1 MPREGQPEITTSKEP
16 KVAKFVGKDTYIA
29 INGTALSSFANHVD
43 IDDSADEIDFTGFS
57 TNGYKE
63 IGQGLKDA
71 TINATFFSSFGTA
84 VGDQIH
90 SILQPLYSSGG
101 TFAVE
106 VRPTSSAVSSTNP
119 KATMTAR
126 IYAYSGIAGD
136 VGDAAAMDV
145 AFRNAGTAGLVW
157 GTS

>member
-1 MPREGQPEITTSKEP
+1 MPKYVS
-16 KVAKFVGKDTYIA
+16 KDTYLA
-29 INGTALSSFANHVD
+29 INGTALGSFVSHVD

-57 TNGYKE
+57 TAGYRE

-71 TINATFFSSFGTA
+71 TINMTVFSSFGSA

-101 TFAVE
+101 TFGVE
-106 VRPTSSAVSSTNP
+106 VRPTSGAVSATNP

-126 IYAYSGIAGD
+126 LYAYSGIAGD
-136 VGDAAAMDV
+136 VGDASTMDIAM
-145 AFRNAGTAGLVW
+145 RNAGTAGLVW
-157 GTS
+157 GTT